1 MKATTI
7 EEAKKL
13 AKAQSLE
20 QKHKDESIFIIYCN
34 RTEYFYID
42 TDGLVRLWEKS
53 FGYYVNGVY
62 TKE

>member
-20 QKHKDESIFIIYCN
+20 QKHKDESIYIIYCN

>member
-20 QKHKDESIFIIYCN
+20 QKHKDESIFNIYCN

>member
-20 QKHKDESIFIIYCN
+20 QKHKDESIFIIY
-34 RTEYFYID
+34 
-42 TDGLVRLWEKS
+42 
-53 FGYYVNGVY
+53 
-62 TKE
+62 

>member
-1 MKATTI
+1 MRATTI
-7 EEAKKL
+7 EEAKSL
-13 AKAQSLE
+13 ARAKSLE
-20 QKHKDESIFIIYCN
+20 KKHKNESVFIIYCN

-42 TDGLVRLWEKS
+42 TDGLVRLWEKP